1 MPRGKK
7 SVVAAPSTGLKETVT
22 ANSEATEEKQ
32 ELVVAT
38 KEQIQRKVKPTLEKA
53 RDSEKDYAPVIIFS
67 FTDASGKRQTRTYTC
82 ATARL
87 QTFQNEDFTKSGKR
101 TTLTLNIDAEVLE
114 KA

>member
-7 SVVAAPSTGLKETVT
+7 SVVAAPSTGLKETIK
-22 ANSEATEEKQ
+22 ADGEATEEKQ

-38 KEQIQRKVKPTLEKA
+38 KEQVDRKTKPVIEKA
-53 RDSEKDYAPVIIFS
+53 KDSEKDNAPVIIFS
-67 FTDASGKRQTRTYTC
+67 FSDSSGKRQTRTYTC

-87 QTFQNEDFTKSGKR
+87 QTFQNEDFNKSGKR

-114 KA
+114 KT